1 MATLQFRS
9 NSRAHALDN
18 RSYRS
23 TWHCSIN
30 PVWTDDA
37 NGLVFIQLVQK
48 RNRQIRE
55 NTSMR
60 LRALSFA
67 AAAVSVLYAATPVMA
82 QEKITVWW
90 GKGFYKSEDEALLKA
105 IEKFEA
111 KTGVKVE
118 LSQYAIQD
126 MIPKTVAALDSGT
139 PPDVAYSD
147 TYDVQAG
154 GKWAFEGKLEDLSD
168 ILTPIKSEFAPNTLE
183 TAYLMNGET
192 KKKGYYGFPL
202 KQQTMHVQI
211 WSDMLEKAGF
221 KVSDIPTTWKEYW
234 SFWCDKVQPAY
245 RKASGSRAYGIGMPM
260 GVESTDSL
268 QSFYTF
274 MDAYNV
280 KLVDDDGKLLVDDP
294 KVKEGLI
301 GALKDYTDPYLKG
314 CTPPSSTTW
323 KDPDN
328 NVAFHNKTTVMTH
341 NVTISI
347 AAKWYE
353 DSQNPALTPEQRA
366 AGKKAYEELIITAA
380 FPKKPDGS
388 PIKYRSDVKTG
399 VIFSQSKNKAKAK
412 EFVKF
417 LLQEENLGPYVEGA
431 LGRWFPVTI
440 AGQKSPFWQA
450 DRHRKAVYN
459 QFMGG
464 TQPFDFVKNYKFTI
478 LNNEN
483 AWAKAMNRV
492 VSEKVP
498 VDKAV
503 DELIAR
509 IKQVAG

>member
-1 MATLQFRS
+1 MQRD
-9 NSRAHALDN
+9 RASP
-18 RSYRS
+18 RRPRG
-23 TWHCSIN
+23 I
-30 PVWTDDA
+30 WTDGDNA
-37 NGLVFIQLVQK
+37 LVFIQLVQ
-48 RNRQIRE
+48 RNPAVRE
-55 NTSMR
+55 NNVTTTTKLR
-60 LRALSFA
+60 LLSL
-67 AAAVSVLYAATPVMA
+67 AAVAAGFAYAASPALA
-82 QEKITVWW
+82 QETITVWW
-90 GKGFYKSEDEALLKA
+90 GKGFYKAEDDALLDVIK
-105 IEKFEA
+105 KFEA
-111 KTGVKVE
+111 KTGIKVE

-139 PPDVAYSD
+139 VPDVAYSD

-168 ILTPIKSEFAPNTLE
+168 ILVPMKDKFAPNTLE
-183 TAYLMNGET
+183 TAYLLNGQT

-202 KQQTMHVQI
+202 KQQSMHVQI
-211 WSDMLEKAGF
+211 WGDMLEQAGF
-221 KVSDIPTTWKEYW
+221 KQSDIPTTWKEYW
-234 SFWCDKVQPAY
+234 SFWCDKVQPAI
-245 RKASGSRAYGIGMPM
+245 RKATRKRIYGVGQPM
-260 GVESTDSL
+260 GVESTDSF

-280 KLVDDDGKLLVDDP
+280 KLVDDEGKLLVDDP
-294 KVKEGLI
+294 KVKAGLVN
-301 GALKDYTDPYLKG
+301 ALRDYTDTYIKG

-328 NVAFHNKTTVMTH
+328 NVAFHNKTIVMTH
-341 NVTISI
+341 NFTISI

-353 DSQNPALTPEQRA
+353 DAHNPALTPEQRE
-366 AGKKAYEELIITAA
+366 AGKKAYEQTIITAS
-380 FPKKPDGS
+380 FPKKPDGTA
-388 PIKYRSDVKTG
+388 IKYRSDVKTG
-399 VIFSQSKNKAKAK
+399 VIFSAAKHKKEAK
-412 EFVKF
+412 EFVAF

-431 LGRWFPVTI
+431 LGRWFPVTL

-464 TQPFDFVKNYKFTI
+464 TLPFDFTKNFKFTI

-483 AWAKAMNRV
+483 VWAKAMNRV